1 VGEFSLSIGLFYRA
15 VNRSEPGA
23 PFTYAKRR
31 HIVGGSRGP
40 SGAPPTRGLPG
51 NTVTT
56 RVSGIETII
65 GSANDPGLRDDQTRV
80 WVGKNYIEV
89 DVAPGADVPIYEMVP
104 ISEIASVSY
113 F

>member
-1 VGEFSLSIGLFYRA
+1 M
-15 VNRSEPGA
+15 
-23 PFTYAKRR
+23 
-31 HIVGGSRGP
+31 
-40 SGAPPTRGLPG
+40 
-51 NTVTT
+51 
-56 RVSGIETII
+56 SGIETII

>member
-1 VGEFSLSIGLFYRA
+1 MLFSSPRASI
-15 VNRSEPGA
+15 S
-23 PFTYAKRR
+23 
-31 HIVGGSRGP
+31 
-40 SGAPPTRGLPG
+40 

-56 RVSGIETII
+56 RVSRVETII

-89 DVAPGADVPIYEMVP
+89 DVAPGASVPIYEMVP
-104 ISEIASVSY
+104 ISEIASVYY